1 MTSDCKSDFGIT
13 KKDLVKTSLNVG
25 SLGMEFSWT
34 YVNQMGLA
42 FCVMIMNC
50 LKKIWGEGTEGYK
63 QALERNA
70 AFFNITVQLAPFVG
84 GITIAMEEGVAKGKV
99 DPKAINDVKAALMG
113 PLSGIGDSIFL
124 TTLRVIAAGVG
135 ISMCQAGNL
144 AGPLVFLLI
153 YNIPAFWLR
162 VVGIRYGYEMGTSL
176 LDRAEKSGIMEKVL
190 AAAGIVGIMVI
201 GSMTKDMFGAELAI
215 GFGAGDDATTLQAVL
230 DGIMPGMVGLGFMW
244 LYYWLLGKKI
254 SPSVLVLGTM
264 LLGVILVYFGIM
276 A

>member
-1 MTSDCKSDFGIT
+1 MTSDRKSDFGIT

-70 AFFNITVQLAPFVG
+70 AFFNITVQLAPFV
-84 GITIAMEEGVAKGKV
+84 
-99 DPKAINDVKAALMG
+99 G

>member
-1 MTSDCKSDFGIT
+1 MTSDRKSDFGIT
-13 KKDLVKTSLNVG
+13 KNDLVKTSLNVG

-113 PLSGIGDSIFL
+113 PLS
-124 TTLRVIAAGVG
+124 GVG